1 MRSSIRCAWLV
12 LIICSSA
19 RAGVI
24 VVDPGGGPGGAAL
37 LQAAIDSAQSGDI
50 LLLRPGDYTSLP
62 GGHPHLVDKSLSLVV
77 DGPPGSVVLSGLRIG
92 SNDPA
97 FRLLLRGLHVAPAPM
112 TALDA
117 GAVDVS
123 GDGNFWFEDCVFAGS
138 LAPSGNPVPG
148 LGGSL
153 GSGSIPELML
163 VRCTL
168 LGGDGPDE
176 VPGVSAAV
184 AGAPGADL
192 VAAITLLTISI
203 HECTIR
209 GGRGGDGDPF
219 AGGGSTTAD
228 GGSGLVLIGVS
239 PVSILESTIVGGDEG
254 AANPAATKPGPGIT
268 VGVVNLKRRDTL
280 IQAGAV
286 NGSGTPVDDITVL
299 CCFFSE
305 TFPAAGRGLSVPSP
319 LREGEAALLH
329 AHGEVGD
336 GVWILLGLDYGLTQ
350 FDKYQGNLVLES
362 TLPQLAFLGTI
373 TDPSGAIDHPFHMST
388 LPAGTDGFL
397 VEMQSIMTPAGGGA
411 LMGSGTALVWL
422 DASI

>member
-12 LIICSSA
+12 LVVCASA

-37 LQAAIDSAQSGDI
+37 LQAAISAAQPGDI
-50 LLLRPGDYTSLP
+50 LLLRPGDYSSLP
-62 GGHPHLVDKSLSLVV
+62 GGHPQIVDKSLSLVV
-77 DGPPGSVVLSGLRIG
+77 DGPPGSVVLSGLRIA
-92 SNDPA
+92 SSSPA
-97 FRLLLRGLHVAPAPM
+97 FRLLLRGLHVAPAPLI
-112 TALDA
+112 ALD
-117 GAVDVS
+117 GGGVDLS

-138 LAPSGNPVPG
+138 LAPSGSPVPG
-148 LGGSL
+148 LRGTMF
-153 GSGSIPELML
+153 SGNFPELML

-192 VAAITLLTISI
+192 QSAAFTMSI

-228 GGSGLVLIGVS
+228 GGSGLVLIGS
-239 PVSILESTIVGGDEG
+239 LPVSILESTIVGGDEG
-254 AANPAATKPGPGIT
+254 AANPAATKPGSGIT
-268 VGVVNLKRRDTL
+268 ASIANIKHRDSV

-286 NGSGTPVDDITVL
+286 NGSGTPADDITIG
-299 CCFFSE
+299 CCVGVE
-305 TFPAAGRGLSVPSP
+305 AFPAAGRGLSVPSP
-319 LREGEAALLH
+319 LREGEGALLH

-350 FDKYQGNLVLES
+350 FDKYQGHLVLES
-362 TLPQLAFLGTI
+362 TLPQLVFLGTI
-373 TDPSGAIDHPFHMST
+373 TAPSGAIDHPFHMST

-397 VEMQSIMTPAGGGA
+397 VEMQSIMTPTGGGA

>member
-19 RAGVI
+19 RAEVI

-50 LLLRPGDYTSLP
+50 LVLRPGDYTSLP

-123 GDGNFWFEDCVFAGS
+123 GDGNFWFEDCVFMGS
-138 LAPSGNPVPG
+138 LAPSGAPVPG
-148 LGGSL
+148 LRAILS
-153 GSGSIPELML
+153 SGNPPKVTLI
-163 VRCTL
+163 RCTVV
-168 LGGDGPDE
+168 GSDGLDE

-184 AGAPGADL
+184 GGAPGADIQ
-192 VAAITLLTISI
+192 AFFTMSMY
-203 HECTIR
+203 ECTFQ

-219 AGGGSTTAD
+219 AGGGSATAD
-228 GGSGLVLIGVS
+228 GGPGLAIVGAAPI
-239 PVSILESTIVGGDEG
+239 SILDSTIVGGDEG
-254 AANPAATKPGPGIT
+254 AANPAATTPGPGVIAT
-268 VGVVNLKRRDTL
+268 LATINRRDSV
-280 IQAGAV
+280 IQAGTV
-286 NGSGTPVDDITVL
+286 NGSGTPADDIAIG
-299 CCFFSE
+299 CCVFVME
-305 TFPAAGRGLSVPSP
+305 YPAAGRGLSVPSP
-319 LREGEAALLH
+319 LREGEGSVLH
-329 AHGEVGD
+329 AHGVVGD
-336 GVWILLGLDYGLTQ
+336 GVWVYLGLDYGLIQ
-350 FDKYQGNLVLES
+350 FDKYQGNWVLEQ
-362 TLPQLAFLGTI
+362 TLPQPFFLGTI
-373 TDPSGAIDHPFHMST
+373 TDPSGVLDHPFHMSA

-397 VEMQSIMTPAGGGA
+397 VEMQSIMTPTGGGA

>member
-1 MRSSIRCAWLV
+1 MRSSIRCAWIV
-12 LIICSSA
+12 LAAFSSA

-37 LQAAIDSAQSGDI
+37 LQAAIDASVSGDI
-50 LLLRPGDYTSLP
+50 LLLRPGDYSSLP
-62 GGHPHLVDKSLSLVV
+62 GDHPQIVEKSLSLVV
-77 DGPPGSVVLSGLRIG
+77 DGPPGSVVLSGLSIA
-92 SNDPA
+92 SSTPT
-97 FRLLLRGLHVAPAPM
+97 FRLLVRGLHVAPAPL
-112 TALDA
+112 TAPEG
-117 GAVDVS
+117 GAVELS
-123 GDGNFWFEDCVFAGS
+123 GDGNVWFEDCVFAGS

-148 LGGSL
+148 LRGFLS
-153 GSGSIPELML
+153 SGNIPGLML

-184 AGAPGADL
+184 AGAPGANL
-192 VAAITLLTISI
+192 EAAFATTI

-228 GGSGLVLIGVS
+228 GGSGLFLIGAIPISV
-239 PVSILESTIVGGDEG
+239 LESTIVGGDEG

-268 VGVVNLKRRDTL
+268 AGVVDLKRRDTV

-286 NGSGTPVDDITVL
+286 NGSGTPVDDITVI
-299 CCFFSE
+299 CCFVSE

-319 LREGEAALLH
+319 LREGEGALLH

-336 GVWILLGLDYGLTQ
+336 GVWVLLGLDFGLTQ
-350 FDKYQGNLVLES
+350 LDKYQGHLVLES
-362 TLPQLAFLGTI
+362 TLPQLVFLGTI
-373 TDPSGAIDHPFHMST
+373 TAPSGAIDKPFHMST

-397 VEMQSIMTPAGGGA
+397 VEMQSIMTPTGGGA
-411 LMGSGTALVWL
+411 LIGSGTALVWL
-422 DASI
+422 DDSI